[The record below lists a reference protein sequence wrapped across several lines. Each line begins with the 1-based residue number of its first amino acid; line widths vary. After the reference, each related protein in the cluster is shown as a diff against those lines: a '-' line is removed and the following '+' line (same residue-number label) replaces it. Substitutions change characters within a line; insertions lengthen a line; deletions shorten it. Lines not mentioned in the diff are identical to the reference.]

1 MRIYNSPLF
10 LVKINTTKTQRETH
24 IYNLDIYML
33 VDTQLKIKNL
43 AIKVIQQKKTLK
55 KGKIVIAEKRKNAQ
69 IRKIKKKYLH
79 CERVGEEPLPK
90 NNVKPLK
97 TVLNIIIIIVQI

>member
-1 MRIYNSPLF
+1 
-10 LVKINTTKTQRETH
+10 
-24 IYNLDIYML
+24 ML

-69 IRKIKKKYLH
+69 IRKIKKNTYIAK
-79 CERVGEEPLPK
+79 E
-90 NNVKPLK
+90 
-97 TVLNIIIIIVQI
+97 